1 MLSKVTAFLPFW
13 TTISWYSPD
22 ARRKALP
29 KFLVLWAMSL
39 APLLLA
45 AVLQEIP
52 DKDNMIVAFCRKLGV
67 SFLARHQFI
76 YAVSFI
82 TPIFYLLWERHHDLL
97 TYFLSRKRSI
107 SGVKLTPPGFGVVLI
122 WAIIFFLMTT
132 VAYAIAEARANSVKA
147 MTILESGSNIITIIV
162 YIFGLLCW
170 YFIILD
176 GSASP
181 VAEYFEEVKQ
191 QEEDEKEQAQA
202 FSDRIS
208 ASEDEK

>member
-1 MLSKVTAFLPFW
+1 M
-13 TTISWYSPD
+13 
-22 ARRKALP
+22 
-29 KFLVLWAMSL
+29 
-39 APLLLA
+39 
-45 AVLQEIP
+45 
-52 DKDNMIVAFCRKLGV
+52 
-67 SFLARHQFI
+67 
-76 YAVSFI
+76 
-82 TPIFYLLWERHHDLL
+82 
-97 TYFLSRKRSI
+97 
-107 SGVKLTPPGFGVVLI
+107 
-122 WAIIFFLMTT
+122 
-132 VAYAIAEARANSVKA
+132 
-147 MTILESGSNIITIIV
+147 ESGSNIITIIV